1 MIFTITAR
9 ELRSLFLSPL
19 AWAILA
25 VTQCILA
32 FQFLSQIQYFMDL
45 QPQLAALEGAPGIAD
60 LIIAPLF
67 ADAAVVL
74 LLITPLITMRVL
86 SEERRSR
93 TLSLL
98 FSAPVSMTEIV
109 IGKYLGVLCFFIVML
124 AMLALM
130 PLSLLA
136 GSALDLGK
144 LATCMLG
151 LLLVMAAFSAM
162 GVYMSSLTQ
171 QPTVAAVTTYGLVLM
186 LLILRRGS
194 SLSGDEAS
202 VLGYLSILEH
212 YEPLLKGLVNSTD
225 IAYYLLIV
233 VLFLVFTVRQLDR
246 MRLQN

>member
-1 MIFTITAR
+1 
-9 ELRSLFLSPL
+9 
-19 AWAILA
+19 
-25 VTQCILA
+25 
-32 FQFLSQIQYFMDL
+32 
-45 QPQLAALEGAPGIAD
+45 
-60 LIIAPLF
+60 
-67 ADAAVVL
+67 
-74 LLITPLITMRVL
+74 VL

-144 LATCMLG
+144 LAACMLG

>member
-1 MIFTITAR
+1 MIFTIAAH

-32 FQFLSQIQYFMDL
+32 FQFLSHIEYFMEL

-67 ADAAVVL
+67 ADAATVL

-109 IGKYLGVLCFFIVML
+109 IGKYLGVLGFFVVLL

-136 GSALDLGK
+136 GSTLDLGK
-144 LATCMLG
+144 LAACMLG
-151 LLLVMAAFSAM
+151 LLLIMTAFSAM
-162 GVYMSSLTQ
+162 GVYLSSLTQ

-194 SLSGDEAS
+194 GLSGDES
-202 VLGYLSILEH
+202 GVLGYLSIIEH

-225 IAYYLLIV
+225 IAYYLLIA